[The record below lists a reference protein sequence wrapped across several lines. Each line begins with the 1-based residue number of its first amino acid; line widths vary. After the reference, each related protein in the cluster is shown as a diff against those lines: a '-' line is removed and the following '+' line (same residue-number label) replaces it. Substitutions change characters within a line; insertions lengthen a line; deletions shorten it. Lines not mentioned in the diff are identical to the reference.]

1 MLTESVSDVLKLAR
15 DRNVE
20 TVDLRFCDLFGTT
33 QHFTMPLHML
43 TEELFKD
50 GIPFDGSSIRG
61 FQSIQESDL
70 LLMPDPTTAYVDPVA
85 QVTTMNI
92 MCDITDPEGV
102 GYPRDPRHVAKK
114 AVAYLQETGI
124 GTEADFGPELEF
136 FMFNDVRYAEEPN
149 SAYYAVDSAEG
160 WWQSGRDLQP
170 NLGRQFQTKSGYF
183 PVPPADRTHDVRT
196 AIIQALEE
204 AGVSVERHHHEVAT
218 GGQAEIDIHYDSLVR
233 MADKVTIYKYIVKSV
248 AHAHGLA
255 ATFMPKPL
263 YGDNGTG
270 MHVHQSLWAD
280 GRNLMYD
287 TSSDY
292 ANLSDIG
299 RWYIG
304 GLLAHTRALMAIC
317 APTTNS
323 YKRLVPGFEAPT
335 TLVYGQRNRSAI
347 IRIPTV
353 ARHPEATH
361 LEFRA
366 PDATANP
373 YLCFSAL
380 LMAGL
385 DGIQN
390 KIEPGEPLDANLFT
404 IPVEEASK
412 YEHTPATLPEAL
424 EALEA
429 DHEFLTRDHVF
440 SPDLLEAYLEYKR
453 ENEITPLRTRP
464 HPLEFVL
471 YFDV

>member
-1 MLTESVSDVLKLAR
+1 MLTGSVSDVLKLAR
-15 DRNVE
+15 DRKAE

-70 LLMPDPTTAYVDPVA
+70 LLIPDPTTAYLDPVA

-160 WWQSGRDLQP
+160 WWQSGQDLQP
-170 NLGRQFQTKSGYF
+170 NLGRQIQTKSGYF

-248 AHAHGLA
+248 ANANGLA

-353 ARHPEATH
+353 AHHPEATH

-404 IPVEEASK
+404 LPVEEASK

-429 DHEFLTRDHVF
+429 DHEFLTRHHVF
-440 SPDLLEAYLEYKR
+440 SPDLLEAYVEYKR

-471 YFDV
+471 YFDA